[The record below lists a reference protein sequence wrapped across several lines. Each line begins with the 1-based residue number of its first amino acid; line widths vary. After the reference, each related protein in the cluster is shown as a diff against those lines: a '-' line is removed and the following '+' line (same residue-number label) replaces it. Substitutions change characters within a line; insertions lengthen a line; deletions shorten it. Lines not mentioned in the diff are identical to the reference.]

1 MQNARDRSVLDE
13 YTTFET
19 NQLAVISGNEKAIA
33 KTVGNGVINVIEN
46 GTPGVAGVKGV
57 VHAGENAY
65 QASQLHDSLW
75 YGVGGALRVDELSE
89 RVTSE
94 RKTTLEAIWSFFS
107 WIGESIVSGVRAI
120 VPFFGSE
127 VDATN
132 MSKVVYDAA
141 TANFNVDFDR
151 EDLQEIIHVDD
162 EDLMQKAAKLLDQN
176 KDG

>member
-1 MQNARDRSVLDE
+1 M
-13 YTTFET
+13 
-19 NQLAVISGNEKAIA
+19 ISGNEEAIA

-46 GTPGVAGVKGV
+46 GTLGVAGVKGV

-107 WIGESIVSGVRAI
+107 WIGKSIVSGVRAI
-120 VPFFGSE
+120 VPFFGST

-141 TANFNVDFDR
+141 T
-151 EDLQEIIHVDD
+151 EI
-162 EDLMQKAAKLLDQN
+162 LMLILTEKIYKRLFMLMMRTLCKKQQN
-176 KDG
+176 YWIKIKMDSWMS